1 MTTPLT
7 GSQYQIEA
15 GSYRATITGLG
26 AGLRELRYDG
36 KPVIEGYEPD
46 ELPPGGAGQFL
57 APWPNRIDA
66 GKYTFD
72 GAELQLAVSEPARST
87 AIHGL
92 TRWAVWTPVHVAP
105 DAISLR
111 SPAHGQQGYPFSVEI
126 DVEYRLDSASGLR
139 VTITARN
146 VGSHPAPY
154 GNGWHPYLTV
164 RTASI
169 DECELVLPA
178 THWLPLD
185 DRGIPAGSP
194 KPVDGTKYDFR
205 QSRRVKTTILD
216 DALTDLV
223 RDDDGLAWT
232 HLSANGTRVSLWA
245 GDGYGWLQVF
255 TSDTLG
261 PDRYRKA
268 IAVEP
273 MTCPPNAF
281 VTGHD
286 LIVLQPGADLT
297 NTWGIK
303 AQTT

>member
-1 MTTPLT
+1 MTIPLT

-15 GSYRATITGLG
+15 GPYRATVTGLG
-26 AGLRELRYDG
+26 AGLRELLHDG
-36 KPVIEGYEPD
+36 KPVIDGYEAD

-66 GKYTFD
+66 ARYTFD
-72 GAELQLAVSEPARST
+72 GDELQLAVSEPARFT

-92 TRWAVWTPVHVAP
+92 TRWAVWTPVRTEP
-105 DAISLR
+105 DTIILR

-126 DVEYRLDSASGLR
+126 DVEYRVDPSAGLR
-139 VTITARN
+139 VAITTRN
-146 VGSHPAPY
+146 VGSRPAPY
-154 GNGWHPYLTV
+154 GNGWHPYLTA
-164 RTASI
+164 RATSL

-178 THWLPLD
+178 AHWLPLD
-185 DRGIPAGSP
+185 DRGIPSGSP

-205 QSRRVKTTILD
+205 EPHKIGTTTLD
-216 DALTDLV
+216 DALTGLV

-232 HLSANGTRVSLWA
+232 HLTANGTRVSLWA

-255 TSDTLG
+255 TADTLG
-261 PDRYRKA
+261 PDRHRKA

-286 LIVLQPGADLT
+286 LIVLHPGTELIH
-297 NTWGIK
+297 TWGIK